1 MLFHLN
7 LRYYDRSGESYSG
20 SSDEF
25 NFSDPQQYYQDEFRS
40 RTYYNSHPPRRKF
53 SPNLSARQS
62 KQSKRHYRSEEL
74 IGDERD
80 FFIVVR
86 GGIYEVDLQEWK
98 CNSIYWPGPG
108 LEIMRGTWFHD
119 TSWQPV
125 ECEHADRIEAEHI
138 KRFLGHKMAD
148 YVWDAK
154 TSMRREI
161 QVRTALVTRYRE
173 TLPKMIKIIGKY
185 LPRPGPAVGFA
196 KYLFCHIIEGRA
208 VPIGLSTFYTYL
220 HTSSIESYHQQRKK
234 TYIPQTIR
242 I

>member
-1 MLFHLN
+1 MDPQFN
-7 LRYYDRSGESYSG
+7 LRYYDRSGDSYSG

-25 NFSDPQQYYQDEFRS
+25 NFSDPQQYYQDELRT

-62 KQSKRHYRSEEL
+62 KQGKRHFRSEEL

-148 YVWDAK
+148 YVWDAT

-161 QVRTALVTRYRE
+161 QVMASWLSWLRE
-173 TLPKMIKIIGKY
+173 DISACKPELDFSYMKNLPVKSLMNMTEIIGKY
-185 LPRPGPAVGFA
+185 LLWEAGGCW
-196 KYLFCHIIEGRA
+196 FC
-208 VPIGLSTFYTYL
+208 
-220 HTSSIESYHQQRKK
+220 
-234 TYIPQTIR
+234 
-242 I
+242 

>member
-1 MLFHLN
+1 MASDGLHIGSFYESDRERRVPELYF
-7 LRYYDRSGESYSG
+7 RYYDRSGDSYSG

-25 NFSDPQQYYQDEFRS
+25 NFSDPQQYYQDERAS

-62 KQSKRHYRSEEL
+62 KQSKRHFRSEEL

-98 CNSIYWPGPG
+98 CNSIYWPSPG

-148 YVWDAK
+148 YVWDAR
-154 TSMRREI
+154 TSMRKEI
-161 QVRTALVTRYRE
+161 QV
-173 TLPKMIKIIGKY
+173 KMTS
-185 LPRPGPAVGFA
+185 
-196 KYLFCHIIEGRA
+196 LFLFSKLSASQA
-208 VPIGLSTFYTYL
+208 VPWRG
-220 HTSSIESYHQQRKK
+220 KK
-234 TYIPQTIR
+234 
-242 I
+242 

>member
-1 MLFHLN
+1 MIGSFYESDRERRVPELYF
-7 LRYYDRSGESYSG
+7 RYYDRSGDSYSG

-25 NFSDPQQYYQDEFRS
+25 NFSDPQQYYQDERGS

-62 KQSKRHYRSEEL
+62 KQSKRHFRSEEL

-98 CNSIYWPGPG
+98 CNSIYWPSPG

-148 YVWDAK
+148 YVWDAR
-154 TSMRREI
+154 TSMRKEI
-161 QVRTALVTRYRE
+161 QVNHLILCKVTLRLVLGE
-173 TLPKMIKIIGKY
+173 K
-185 LPRPGPAVGFA
+185 
-196 KYLFCHIIEGRA
+196 
-208 VPIGLSTFYTYL
+208 
-220 HTSSIESYHQQRKK
+220 RK
-234 TYIPQTIR
+234 
-242 I
+242 